1 MNGGESAFWQFS
13 LRFYGRPG
21 VPELCLALQDEHG
34 VDINLLFL
42 LIFLA
47 KQGRWL
53 SVGDVREIDRET
65 AAWRTNVVQP
75 LRALRRQLKNGFPP
89 MDAAVT
95 EALRG
100 EIKRC
105 ELQAEKLQQEMME
118 QRFAADAVGAPCGMR
133 EAAASNIA
141 AYGVVIA
148 APGDRLPQASVQA
161 LLKIFSDEF
170 LP

>member
-1 MNGGESAFWQFS
+1 MFWQFS

-34 VDINLLFL
+34 VDVNLLFL

-47 KQGRWL
+47 KHGRRL
-53 SVGDVREIDRET
+53 SVDDIRAIDRET
-65 AAWRTNVVQP
+65 APWRTNVVQP
-75 LRALRRQLKNGFPP
+75 LRALRRQMKDGFPP
-89 MDAAVT
+89 MDTAAT
-95 EALRG
+95 DALRG

-118 QRFAADAVGAPCGMR
+118 RRFAPDAAGAPCDVG
-133 EAAASNIA
+133 EAAAANIA
-141 AYGVVIA
+141 AYGVVVA
-148 APGDRLPQASVQA
+148 APGDTLPQAPVQA

>member
-1 MNGGESAFWQFS
+1 MNEGESAFWQFS

-21 VPELCLALQDEHG
+21 VPELCLALQDEHD
-34 VDINLLFL
+34 VDVNLLFL

-47 KQGRWL
+47 KQGRRL
-53 SVGDVREIDRET
+53 SVGDVRAIDCET

-118 QRFAADAVGAPCGMR
+118 QRFAADAVGAPCDMR
-133 EAAASNIA
+133 EAAAANIA
-141 AYGVVIA
+141 AYG
-148 APGDRLPQASVQA
+148 A
-161 LLKIFSDEF
+161 LLTGPAFTNGIAQLRELQTLFEEE
-170 LP
+170 LPR